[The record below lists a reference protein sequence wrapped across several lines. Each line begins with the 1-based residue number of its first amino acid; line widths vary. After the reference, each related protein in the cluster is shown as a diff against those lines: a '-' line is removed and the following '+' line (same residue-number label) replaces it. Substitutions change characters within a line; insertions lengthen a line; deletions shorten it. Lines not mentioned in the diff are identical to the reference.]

1 MEPQWEKYYSVLK
14 AHIKAAI
21 DDTIVDN
28 IIPHIRLTK
37 GIDIPLNGLLKE
49 NSAYENALFNLVNAC
64 IDELKDTYYV
74 VLENPIESSEDRNKE
89 NLDKI
94 FNSKPIKSSSKESL
108 VKSLMSLD
116 KDRLPPAMT
125 YSYLSKYAKE
135 RGYTYNDTKD
145 WTAGEWLIFLNT
157 YRPKSVKSSKP
168 IKSSTYQFVAEFDGK
183 YQPRIID
190 YMFKNGNPS
199 WTDANED
206 YSNGKVFTEQE
217 LPKVVKQL
225 ERYYAETG
233 GGASDI
239 EIVRDD
245 GDSVYL
251 EEFLQEGS
259 FDKAWEKAVAE
270 YEAWEKEHFW
280 DKED

>member
-1 MEPQWEKYYSVLK
+1 MDFKKTDFVNRIMYM
-14 AHIKAAI
+14 I
-21 DDTIVDN
+21 DDLVELRAELNSDPDYKNCYDN
-28 IIPHIRLTK
+28 MTNSIINLRHVLGDIRMPK
-37 GIDIPLNGLLKE
+37 
-49 NSAYENALFNLVNAC
+49 S
-64 IDELKDTYYV
+64 
-74 VLENPIESSEDRNKE
+74 IESSEDRNKD

-94 FNSKPIKSSSKESL
+94 FN
-108 VKSLMSLD
+108 
-116 KDRLPPAMT
+116 
-125 YSYLSKYAKE
+125 
-135 RGYTYNDTKD
+135 
-145 WTAGEWLIFLNT
+145 
-157 YRPKSVKSSKP
+157 SKP

-190 YMFKNGNPS
+190 YMFKNGTPS

-217 LPKVVKQL
+217 LPKVAKQL

-239 EIVRDD
+239 EIVRDN

-259 FDKAWEKAVAE
+259 FDKAWEKAVVE
-270 YEAWEKEHFW
+270 DEAWEKEHFW

>member
-1 MEPQWEKYYSVLK
+1 MDFKKRINK
-14 AHIKAAI
+14 AF
-21 DDTIVDN
+21 DDVDK
-28 IIPHIRLTK
+28 ILQDGTSLPAKIRV
-37 GIDIPLNGLLKE
+37 
-49 NSAYENALFNLVNAC
+49 ALRHA
-64 IDELKDTYYV
+64 
-74 VLENPIESSEDRNKE
+74 LENLATACTSYDDYDRGYLSSSREPVESSEDRNKE
-89 NLDKI
+89 NLNKI
-94 FNSKPIKSSSKESL
+94 FNSKL
-108 VKSLMSLD
+108 
-116 KDRLPPAMT
+116 
-125 YSYLSKYAKE
+125 
-135 RGYTYNDTKD
+135 
-145 WTAGEWLIFLNT
+145 
-157 YRPKSVKSSKP
+157 

-183 YQPRIID
+183 YQPRVID

-206 YSNGKVFTEQE
+206 YSNGKIFTEQE
-217 LPKVVKQL
+217 LPKVAKQL

-239 EIVRDD
+239 EIVRDN

-270 YEAWEKEHFW
+270 DEAWEKEHFW

>member
-1 MEPQWEKYYSVLK
+1 MK
-14 AHIKAAI
+14 
-21 DDTIVDN
+21 
-28 IIPHIRLTK
+28 LTK
-37 GIDIPLNGLLKE
+37 QDILSKLGKLHDEVESFRMECQSNNFLHEYIELFKVQAGIARIWNELSDRSDDIE
-49 NSAYENALFNLVNAC
+49 
-64 IDELKDTYYV
+64 
-74 VLENPIESSEDRNKE
+74 IESSENRNKD

-94 FNSKPIKSSSKESL
+94 FNSKL
-108 VKSLMSLD
+108 
-116 KDRLPPAMT
+116 
-125 YSYLSKYAKE
+125 
-135 RGYTYNDTKD
+135 
-145 WTAGEWLIFLNT
+145 
-157 YRPKSVKSSKP
+157 

-199 WTDANED
+199 WIDANED

-217 LPKVVKQL
+217 LPKVAKQL

-239 EIVRDD
+239 EIVRDN

-259 FDKAWEKAVAE
+259 FDKAWEKAVSE
-270 YEAWEKEHFW
+270 DEAWEKEHFW

>member
-1 MEPQWEKYYSVLK
+1 MDFKKRINK
-14 AHIKAAI
+14 AF
-21 DDTIVDN
+21 DDVDK
-28 IIPHIRLTK
+28 ILQDGTSLPAKIRV
-37 GIDIPLNGLLKE
+37 
-49 NSAYENALFNLVNAC
+49 ALRHA
-64 IDELKDTYYV
+64 
-74 VLENPIESSEDRNKE
+74 LENLATACTAYDDYDRGYLSNSCKSLNRNED

-94 FNSKPIKSSSKESL
+94 FN
-108 VKSLMSLD
+108 
-116 KDRLPPAMT
+116 
-125 YSYLSKYAKE
+125 
-135 RGYTYNDTKD
+135 
-145 WTAGEWLIFLNT
+145 
-157 YRPKSVKSSKP
+157 SKP

-199 WTDANED
+199 WIDANED

-217 LPKVVKQL
+217 LPKVAKQL

-239 EIVRDD
+239 EIVRDN
-245 GDSVYL
+245 GESVYL

-270 YEAWEKEHFW
+270 EKAWAKGHFW